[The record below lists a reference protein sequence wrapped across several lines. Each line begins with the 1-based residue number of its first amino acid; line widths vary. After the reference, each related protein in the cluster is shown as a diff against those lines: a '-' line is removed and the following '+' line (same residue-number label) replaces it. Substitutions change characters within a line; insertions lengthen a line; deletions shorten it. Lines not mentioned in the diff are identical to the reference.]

1 MPDIA
6 RKRESPHGLEAKEG
20 ILVHFTGKQARG
32 VISCHSMTRKVLVRY
47 VASKNE
53 TSWPSRCR
61 GGCFDFM

>member
-32 VISCHSMTRKVLVRY
+32 VISYIV
-47 VASKNE
+47 
-53 TSWPSRCR
+53 
-61 GGCFDFM
+61 